1 MSIVNKLNNNDKN
14 SSPVNQ
20 NNREEFILIQQE
32 IEYLLE
38 LIKNSMFKGEQLE
51 TIYNIVYKLQQQY
64 LSQK

>member
-1 MSIVNKLNNNDKN
+1 MSIINKNNTNTS
-14 SSPVNQ
+14 SSPVN
-20 NNREEFILIQQE
+20 NNREEHILIQQE

>member
-1 MSIVNKLNNNDKN
+1 MSIINKNNTNTS
-14 SSPVNQ
+14 SSPVS
-20 NNREEFILIQQE
+20 NNREEHILIQQE

>member
-1 MSIVNKLNNNDKN
+1 MSIINKLNNN
-14 SSPVNQ
+14 SSPVTQ
-20 NNREEFILIQQE
+20 TNREEYILIQQE

-64 LSQK
+64 VSQK

>member
-1 MSIVNKLNNNDKN
+1 MSIINKLNNN
-14 SSPVNQ
+14 SSPVTQ
-20 NNREEFILIQQE
+20 TNREEYILIQQE

>member
-1 MSIVNKLNNNDKN
+1 MSIINKNTTNNS
-14 SSPVNQ
+14 SSPVND
-20 NNREEFILIQQE
+20 NREEHILIQQE

>member
-1 MSIVNKLNNNDKN
+1 MSIVNKNNTNN
-14 SSPVNQ
+14 SSSPVTQ
-20 NNREEFILIQQE
+20 NNREEYILIQQE

-51 TIYNIVYKLQQQY
+51 TVYNIVYKLQQQY

>member
-1 MSIVNKLNNNDKN
+1 MAIINKNNTNTS

-20 NNREEFILIQQE
+20 NNREEHILIQQE

-38 LIKNSMFKGEQLE
+38 LVKNSMFKGEQLE
-51 TIYNIVYKLQQQY
+51 TVYNIVYKLQQQY

>member
-20 NNREEFILIQQE
+20 TNREEFILIQQE

-38 LIKNSMFKGEQLE
+38 LIKNSTFKGEQLE
-51 TIYNIVYKLQQQY
+51 TLYNIVYKLQQQY

>member
-1 MSIVNKLNNNDKN
+1 MSIINKNNTNN
-14 SSPVNQ
+14 SSSPVNQ

-38 LIKNSMFKGEQLE
+38 LIKNSTFKGEQLE
-51 TIYNIVYKLQQQY
+51 TLYNIVYKLQQQY